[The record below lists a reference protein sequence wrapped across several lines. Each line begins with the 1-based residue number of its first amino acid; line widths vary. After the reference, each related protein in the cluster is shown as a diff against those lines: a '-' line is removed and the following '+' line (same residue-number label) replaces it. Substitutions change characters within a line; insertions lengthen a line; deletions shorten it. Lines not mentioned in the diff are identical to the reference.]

1 MNSSQAKKSDEPQ
14 QRAVWTQVPAP
25 EIPNSDRQAGQ
36 HKNYNESRYGHIR
49 KKFEHFDI
57 GKLIIRAMN
66 KLLYTGARHFIEYL
80 INKKTGDQIL
90 QRAQ

>member
-25 EIPNSDRQAGQ
+25 EIPNSDRQADQ
-36 HKNYNESRYGHIR
+36 HNDNNESRCGHILE
-49 KKFEHFDI
+49 KFEHFDI
-57 GKLIIRAMN
+57 GKLIIRAMD

-90 QRAQ
+90 